1 MNRSKRGRLFVL
13 SSPSGGGKTT
23 VIKTLRAECPDLSY
37 SVSATTRPP
46 RKGEKDGVDY
56 FFLDSGA
63 FRQKI
68 AEQAFVEWA
77 IVHGE
82 YYGTLKSQIHPFLN
96 QGKRVLLDTDVQGGL
111 NLRKNRSDV
120 VLIYL
125 FPPSMHVLKDRL
137 FERGTE
143 TSADL
148 ERRLGVAQKENRTAD
163 AYDYVVINDNLEKTI
178 EEIKTIIQKYEEQ
191 SN

>member
-1 MNRSKRGRLFVL
+1 VL

-23 VIKTLRAECPDLSY
+23 IIKTLRAECPDLSY
-37 SVSATTRPP
+37 SISATTRPP

-56 FFLDSGA
+56 FFLDCPT

-68 AEQAFVEWA
+68 AQQAFVEWA
-77 IVHGE
+77 TVHGE
-82 YYGTLKSQIHPFLN
+82 YYGTLKSQIDPFLS
-96 QGKRVLLDTDVQGGL
+96 QGKHVILDTDVQGGL
-111 NLRKNRSDV
+111 NLKNSRSDV

-125 FPPSMHVLKDRL
+125 LPPSMRVLKKRL

-143 TSADL
+143 TSENL
-148 ERRLGVAQKENRTAD
+148 ERRLGVAQVENRMAE
-163 AYDYVVINDNLEKTI
+163 AYDYIVINERLEKAV
-178 EEIKTIIQKYEEQ
+178 EEIKTIIQKYEAL

>member
-1 MNRSKRGRLFVL
+1 VL

-23 VIKTLRAECPDLSY
+23 IIKTLRAEFPNLSY

-56 FFLDSGA
+56 FFLDSKS

-68 AEQAFVEWA
+68 AQQAFVEWA

-82 YYGTLKSQIHPFLN
+82 YYGTLKSQIDPFLR
-96 QGKRVLLDTDVQGGL
+96 QGKHVILDTDVQGGL
-111 NLRKNRSDV
+111 NLKKLRSDV

-125 FPPSMHVLKDRL
+125 LPPSMRVLKERL

-143 TSADL
+143 TSANL
-148 ERRLGVAQKENRTAD
+148 EKRLGVAQQENRMAD
-163 AYDYVVINDNLEKTI
+163 AYDYIVINDRLEKAV
-178 EEIKTIIQKYEEQ
+178 EEIKTIIQEYEAS

>member
-1 MNRSKRGRLFVL
+1 VL

-23 VIKTLRAECPDLSY
+23 IIKTLRTGFPNLRY

-56 FFLDSGA
+56 FFLDSKS

-68 AEQAFVEWA
+68 AQQAFVEWA

-82 YYGTLKSQIHPFLN
+82 YYGTLKSQIDPFLR
-96 QGKRVLLDTDVQGGL
+96 QGKHVSLDTDVQGGL
-111 NLRKNRSDV
+111 NLKKLRSDV

-125 FPPSMHVLKDRL
+125 LPPSMRVLKERL

-143 TSADL
+143 TSANL
-148 ERRLGVAQKENRTAD
+148 EKRLGVAQQENRMAD
-163 AYDYVVINDNLEKTI
+163 AYDYIVINDRLEKAV
-178 EEIKTIIQKYEEQ
+178 EEIKTIIQEYEAS

>member
-1 MNRSKRGRLFVL
+1 ML

-23 VIKTLRAECPDLSY
+23 VIKTLRAEYPDLSY

-46 RKGEKDGVDY
+46 RKDEKDGVDY
-56 FFLDSGA
+56 FFLDSDT

-68 AEQAFVEWA
+68 DERAFVEWA

-82 YYGTLKSQIHPFLN
+82 YYGTLKSQIQPYLSR
-96 QGKRVLLDTDVQGGL
+96 GKHVILDTDVQGGL
-111 NLRKNRSDV
+111 NLKKSRSDV

-125 FPPSMHVLKDRL
+125 LPPSMNVLKERL

-148 ERRLGVAQKENRTAD
+148 KRRLSVAQSENRMAD
-163 AYDYVVINDNLEKTI
+163 EYDYVVMNDNLEKTV
-178 EEIKTIIQKYEEQ
+178 EEIKTIIRKYEEQ